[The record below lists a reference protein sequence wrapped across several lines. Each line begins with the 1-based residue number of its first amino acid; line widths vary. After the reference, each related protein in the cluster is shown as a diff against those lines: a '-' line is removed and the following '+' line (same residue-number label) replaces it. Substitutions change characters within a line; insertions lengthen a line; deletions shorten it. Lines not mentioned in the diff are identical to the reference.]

1 MILNLVSQLIICTI
15 LSFMSM
21 TSQHDT
27 RFMKFNSTIYSS
39 RLTSDITLRI
49 SLVIHTQTGIGM
61 IQVSTGFDKTSDEN
75 ADK

>member
-1 MILNLVSQLIICTI
+1 
-15 LSFMSM
+15 MSM